1 METIVERIKLLI
13 DEYFRNQKKF
23 AEILEIHPGTVNRW
37 FNKEGISL
45 EMINKIVNAVPDL
58 NTEWLIRGEGE
69 IFKKEDKDG
78 KIIHEPGKMHIGKNT
93 MRLRF
98 NKIRKRLN
106 LPESYMLYSF
116 KHTGNSAA
124 VDAGI
129 SAYERM
135 MQNGHT
141 SIRTTEIY
149 TKNKIGFQSE
159 DIRQNFPKL

>member
-1 METIVERIKLLI
+1 METIVDRIKLLI
-13 DEYFRNQKKF
+13 DEHFGNQKKF

-37 FNKEGISL
+37 FNQEGISL
-45 EMINKIVNAVPDL
+45 EMINKIVNSIPDL

-69 IFKKEDKDG
+69 IFKKEDK
-78 KIIHEPGKMHIGKNT
+78 EGKNT